1 DDAFSYPPSLIN
13 DLGAD
18 RYSHWQA
25 EPNALD
31 RLDFPLDEYVESYQL
46 DLLGQMWQPNVLARL
61 SQLES
66 SVERPGQTMSLADLY
81 DWTDDAMWADLG
93 QRRVT
98 IPRQHRALQHAY
110 AEMLVRIMLHPDP
123 GAPSDART
131 LARHHL
137 VTLSDRLASA
147 LRRGGWDEATV
158 ANLEDI
164 QTLVQRALAANA
176 ILPL

>member
-1 DDAFSYPPSLIN
+1 LIN

-18 RYSHWQA
+18 RFSHWQ
-25 EPNALD
+25 EDPNALD
-31 RLDFPLDEYVESYQL
+31 RLDFPLDEYVETYQL

-66 SVERPGQTMSLADLY
+66 SVSRPDQTMSLADLY
-81 DWTDDAMWADLG
+81 DWTDDAMWGDLS
-93 QRRVT
+93 QRRVS

-123 GAPSDART
+123 ATPSDAQT

-137 VTLSDRLASA
+137 VALSERLTGA

-164 QTLVQRALAANA
+164 QTLVSRALAANA
-176 ILPL
+176 IFPL